1 MAAVPP
7 APPSGPAGGRPA
19 CWFPLALFGVIVAL
33 PVPLYAARLAA
44 APGAVGW
51 VAYAPLT
58 RTVSWSFSGSSLF
71 AVFHSGGGLLGIAGG
86 WYWAAALTAGFV
98 LTAVWYWRAGRRTG
112 AGAPGLG
119 YLITGLVLTAAVTA
133 VPLLVMRWA
142 SLPAWLWLDGQW
154 ANGTFAL
161 LVIGVAPGMAARR
174 ARSRPLAIVALAYT
188 AAALVVDWP
197 ALRSAPSALLASGG
211 DPLRS
216 LVSTGSQ
223 WQYGQAAVLLPALVL
238 LVAAAVSV
246 ALPSRPRSK
255 LAAS

>member
-1 MAAVPP
+1 MLGGMAAVPP

-98 LTAVWYWRAGRRTG
+98 LTAVWYWRAGGRTG
-112 AGAPGLG
+112 AGPCAGRAGARGPGTRRG
-119 YLITGLVLTAAVTA
+119 
-133 VPLLVMRWA
+133 
-142 SLPAWLWLDGQW
+142 
-154 ANGTFAL
+154 
-161 LVIGVAPGMAARR
+161 ARGFPR
-174 ARSRPLAIVALAYT
+174 C
-188 AAALVVDWP
+188 
-197 ALRSAPSALLASGG
+197 PSG
-211 DPLRS
+211 P
-216 LVSTGSQ
+216 
-223 WQYGQAAVLLPALVL
+223 
-238 LVAAAVSV
+238 VAAANASVRGSSHVSCLGTS
-246 ALPSRPRSK
+246 LPRAGQEGLEPPTPGFGDRCSTN
-255 LAAS
+255 